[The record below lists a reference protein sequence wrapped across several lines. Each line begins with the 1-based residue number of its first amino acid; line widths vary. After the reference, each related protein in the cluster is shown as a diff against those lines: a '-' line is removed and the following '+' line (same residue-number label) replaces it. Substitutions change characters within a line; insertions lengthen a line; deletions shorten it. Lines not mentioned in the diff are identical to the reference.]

1 MMGADHAP
9 TQVRPLQARQ
19 HRQSLLPQ
27 TTSVECAASQWRQL
41 AEETDKKPLPEKL
54 RQAYSLR
61 EIDKAEDAIR
71 EIVALGGL
79 TAQERPVSIHQP
91 MLPTPGELTA
101 VLTISSSDALAS

>member
-1 MMGADHAP
+1 
-9 TQVRPLQARQ
+9 
-19 HRQSLLPQ
+19 
-27 TTSVECAASQWRQL
+27 VECAASQWRQL
-41 AEETDKKPLPEKL
+41 AEEAEETDKKPLPEKL